1 LAHVLQNA
9 KVQSIELN
17 VEKILSPQS
26 RNEEI
31 RGAVKFVEEVLSQCR
46 DVMVYTSRKLVTGG
60 DDERSLSIGSQ
71 ISQSLVEIVSSMSIR
86 PRYILA
92 KGGIT
97 SSDIATQG
105 MKIVQARVLGQILPG
120 VPVWR
125 SGPES
130 KFPDLPYIVFPGN
143 VGPADAISK
152 IIQCFRESN
161 YK

>member
-17 VEKILSPQS
+17 VEKILSPQC

-31 RGAVKFVEEVLSQCR
+31 RGAVKFVEEALSQSR
-46 DVMVYTSRKLVTGG
+46 DVMVYTSRELITGR
-60 DDERSLSIGSQ
+60 DDESSLSIGNQ
-71 ISQSLVEIVSSMSIR
+71 ISQVLVEIVSSMSVC

-97 SSDIATQG
+97 SSDIATRG
-105 MKIVQARVLGQILPG
+105 LGIVRARVLGQILPG
-120 VPVWR
+120 VPLWR

-143 VGPADAISK
+143 VGEADAISK
-152 IIQCFRESN
+152 VVQGFRESN